1 MIPGLFAL
9 AAAAVLMS
17 AYQGASTSPNRSTA
31 TPQGTSP
38 FPQQPA
44 HPAWGYWGGSSPQGR
59 SPVQPINFPH
69 PVHVQTL
76 GLNCVYCHF
85 SAFKSTDPGMPAM
98 STGFAPRRKR
108 VRMSRTGRTASPT
121 GPKRT
126 SEGITKLT
134 AYWNAK
140 KPVPWIR
147 IHKVPDYVNFPHFRH
162 VNAGVQCQYCHGP
175 VQQMSR
181 VYQYAPLSMGWCV
194 NCHVQHKVRYDCSVC
209 HY

>member
-1 MIPGLFAL
+1 MIPGLVAL

-17 AYQGASTSPNRSTA
+17 AYQGASTSA
-31 TPQGTSP
+31 KQTPAVPPGHPQ

-44 HPAWGYWGGSSPQGR
+44 HQHWAYWGGSTEINR
-59 SPVQPINFPH
+59 APVQPINFPH
-69 PVHVQTL
+69 PLHVKTL
-76 GLNCVYCHF
+76 GMNCVYCHF
-85 SAFKSTDPGMPAM
+85 SAFKSIDPGMPAM
-98 STGFAPRRKR
+98 STCMGCHRIVGPNRPA
-108 VRMSRTGRTASPT
+108 TAS
-121 GPKRT
+121 GPARK
-126 SEGITKLT
+126 SAGIAKLT

-147 IHKVPDYVNFPHFRH
+147 VHKVPDYVNFPHFRH
-162 VNAGVQCQYCHGP
+162 VNAGIQCQYCHGP
-175 VQQMSR
+175 VQNMSR